1 MRGVLITCP
10 SAGCTEGIFN
20 FSLNGGL
27 LLLGAAPVK
36 SPGNRH
42 LHRQPFLKVSVTLC
56 SFMRNTVLFGFG
68 HDMGL
73 LSGFPG
79 MLLLSA
85 KGRLTL

>member
-1 MRGVLITCP
+1 VRGVLITWP
-10 SAGCTEGIFN
+10 SAACTEGIFN

-42 LHRQPFLKVSVTLC
+42 LHRQSILKVSVTLC
-56 SFMRNTVLFGFG
+56 FFMRNTVLFGFW
-68 HDMGL
+68 HNMGL
-73 LSGFPG
+73 PSGLPG

-85 KGRLTL
+85 KGKLTL